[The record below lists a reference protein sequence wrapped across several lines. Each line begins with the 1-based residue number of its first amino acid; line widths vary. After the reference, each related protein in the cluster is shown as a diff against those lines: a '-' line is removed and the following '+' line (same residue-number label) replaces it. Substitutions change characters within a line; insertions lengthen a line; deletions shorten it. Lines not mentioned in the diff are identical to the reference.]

1 MATNDPAPGTGEPSS
16 EDPPPAAVND
26 PNVDELRAALR
37 KAHKEAEATRL
48 KLKEFEDRDK
58 TEVERLQ
65 AEIAERDATIA
76 ALPGQ
81 TRAQVVRF
89 ASLASA
95 AGFVDPEDA
104 LLNLGDVDLG
114 DTEAVTAALGAIA
127 ERKPHLIR
135 SDTSKLPPLP
145 SRPNPVPVS
154 AQELAQGSNPTVDAS
169 KATAAAALRSLS
181 GSR

>member
-1 MATNDPAPGTGEPSS
+1 MADTPTPGTGDPTT
-16 EDPPPAAVND
+16 EDLKPPTTDGPTT
-26 PNVDELRAALR
+26 DELRASLR

-48 KLKEFEDRDK
+48 KLKEYEDRDK
-58 TEVERLQ
+58 SEVERLQ
-65 AEIAERDATIA
+65 ADIAERDATIA

-95 AGFVDPEDA
+95 AGFLDPEDA
-104 LLNLGDVDLG
+104 LMNLGDVDLA
-114 DTEAVTAALGAIA
+114 DTDAVTAALADIA
-127 ERKPHLIR
+127 ERKPHLVR
-135 SDTSKLPPLP
+135 SEQPRPVVPPRRLA
-145 SRPNPVPVS
+145 PVVAKEP
-154 AQELAQGSNPTVDAS
+154 AQGSAAGDAT